1 MRMSMAPTLQLQEPD
16 DTTVEIKRLG
26 SLGRCTQRP
35 GAHCNRWQ
43 QIAEH
48 LFKELD
54 AIEVMTDPTIP
65 TPEGIDRMKQI
76 NMFAR
81 DAVEYYILKTTEK
94 T

>member
-1 MRMSMAPTLQLQEPD
+1 MKAPSHCNRKP
-16 DTTVEIKRLG
+16 
-26 SLGRCTQRP
+26 S
-35 GAHCNRWQ
+35 AHCNQWQ
-43 QIAEH
+43 RIAEH
-48 LFKELD
+48 LYKELD
-54 AIEVMTDPTIP
+54 AIEVMTVPTIP